1 MEARRDTDV
10 CLCLF
15 FFSLCSFP
23 VLFLCVFLVFSFSH
37 IFYFL
42 I

>member
-23 VLFLCVFLVFSFSH
+23 VLFLCVFLCFLFP
-37 IFYFL
+37 IFF
-42 I
+42 IF